1 LQQKRLFS
9 KITWHRSATPV
20 LFFKG
25 NMEIDATIDILL
37 ADKGSSVWSIGPR
50 ATVFEAIKLMAEKNV
65 GALLVT
71 ENGKLIGIISERDYT
86 RNVILKG
93 KSSRET
99 PVMDII
105 TPNPVVA
112 KPKDTVVDCM
122 RQMTQKRV
130 RHLPVV
136 EGDKI
141 VGVISIGDLV
151 NWTISAQSAAID
163 QLQKY
168 ISGEPG

>member
-1 LQQKRLFS
+1 MQS
-9 KITWHRSATPV
+9 
-20 LFFKG
+20 
-25 NMEIDATIDILL
+25 DATVDMLL
-37 ADKGSSVWSIGPR
+37 AHKGSVILSVVPGT
-50 ATVFEAIKLMAEKNV
+50 TVFEAIKLMAEKNV

-71 ENGKLIGIISERDYT
+71 EGDKLIGIISERDYT

-99 PVMDII
+99 PVKDII
-105 TPNPVVA
+105 SSKPVVA
-112 KPKDTVVDCM
+112 APGDKIVECM
-122 RQMTQKRV
+122 RAMTEKRV
-130 RHLPVV
+130 RHLPVLD
-136 EGDKI
+136 GDKI
-141 VGVISIGDLV
+141 IGVISIGDLV

>member
-1 LQQKRLFS
+1 
-9 KITWHRSATPV
+9 
-20 LFFKG
+20 
-25 NMEIDATIDILL
+25 MENDATVDMLL
-37 ADKGSSVWSIGPR
+37 AYKGSTIWSVGPR
-50 ATVFEAIKLMAEKNV
+50 TTVFEAIKLMAEKNV

-71 ENGKLIGIISERDYT
+71 EGDKLVGIISERDYT

-99 PVMDII
+99 PVKDII
-105 TPNPVVA
+105 SSSKPIVA
-112 KPKDTVVDCM
+112 APGDKVVDCM
-122 RQMTQKRV
+122 RVMTEKRV
-130 RHLPVV
+130 RHLPVLD
-136 EGDKI
+136 GDKI